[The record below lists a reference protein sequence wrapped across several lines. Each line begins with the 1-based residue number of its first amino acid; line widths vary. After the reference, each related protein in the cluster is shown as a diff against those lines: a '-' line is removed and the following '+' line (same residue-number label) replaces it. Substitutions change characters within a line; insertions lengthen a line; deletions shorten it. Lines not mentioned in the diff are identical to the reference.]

1 MAIERHIVNEQTG
14 ASIWAESA
22 NLNYFVTTPIEP
34 VANGGIEVRT
44 KNIPQRTVRRYVGD
58 PSPYTIPAVN
68 GARYLFDPGRRSGST
83 TPGKEMILDDG
94 TERRAMTYTGSF
106 VDIHAYI
113 LGDASMA
120 LTLYS
125 EGAPYLIPAPDAGG
139 QAV

>member
-1 MAIERHIVNEQTG
+1 MAIERHVINDATG

-34 VANGGIEVRT
+34 VANGGIEVRQ
-44 KNIPQRTVRRYVGD
+44 KSIPQRSVRRNVGD
-58 PSPYTIPAVN
+58 PDPYTIPAV
-68 GARYLFDPGRRSGST
+68 ATVRYLFDPGRRSGST

-94 TERRAMTYTGSF
+94 VERRAMTYTGSF

-113 LGDASMA
+113 LGDAAMA

-125 EGAPYLIPAPDAGG
+125 EGAPYAIPAPEAGG